1 MNKIRNPQVVSVV
14 CFSSTGTTGKN
25 IMGVT
30 IDGSLKVFDVFIDI
44 GWEITGA
51 VGITFSSRAISSKS
65 YSVFKW
71 FSISLL
77 SWREWFLWIISW
89 SNDGNR
95 PQHDLQPSQ
104 QHSMHPK
111 LPVQKIA
118 IIKITSNIVI
128 NYTILKLKIELTK
141 AKKGFDGNNAKNINT
156 WTVELINVIK
166 VDRIVMSVAEYVAK
180 LWFTII
186 IKTPLIFTAIFRSTA
201 TTTPGICLT
210 AQIFSIARAR
220 SGFKLGLKNFGLNR
234 VTVWSRTF
242 TVFNPHPI

>member
-1 MNKIRNPQVVSVV
+1 
-14 CFSSTGTTGKN
+14 
-25 IMGVT
+25 MGVT
-30 IDGSLKVFDVFIDI
+30 IDGSLKVCDVFIDI

-51 VGITFSSRAISSKS
+51 VGITFWAISSKS
-65 YSVFKW
+65 YSVFEW

-77 SWREWFLWIISW
+77 SWCEWFLWIISW
-89 SNDGNR
+89 SNDGIR

-111 LPVQKIA
+111 LQVQKIA

-141 AKKGFDGNNAKNINT
+141 ADKGFDGNNAKNINT

-166 VDRIVMSVAEYVAK
+166 VDCIVISVAKYVAK

-186 IKTPLIFTAIFRSTA
+186 IKPMFTVIFRFAKDIPTA
-201 TTTPGICLT
+201 TIRSTLAIHCFSYQLSVRIVSKSKSICIAFASTNSPVADALNELDTWKTSEINADDRCDAGHNTLRIIWPG
-210 AQIFSIARAR
+210 S
-220 SGFKLGLKNFGLNR
+220 
-234 VTVWSRTF
+234 
-242 TVFNPHPI
+242 

>member
-1 MNKIRNPQVVSVV
+1 MSV
-14 CFSSTGTTGKN
+14 FHRLERGKN

-77 SWREWFLWIISW
+77 SWREWFVWIISW

-166 VDRIVMSVAEYVAK
+166 VDRIAMSVAKYVAK
-180 LWFTII
+180 LWSTII
-186 IKTPLIFTAIFRSTA
+186 IKTPLIFTAIHCFSYQLSVRIVLKPKSICIAFASTNRRVA
-201 TTTPGICLT
+201 N
-210 AQIFSIARAR
+210 A
-220 SGFKLGLKNFGLNR
+220 LNELDTWKTSEINADGR
-234 VTVWSRTF
+234 CDAGHNTLRTIW
-242 TVFNPHPI
+242 PDS